1 MYSQTISS
9 AGVTSNTRPHW
20 PSDQRMA
27 RGEALGAADVRA
39 EERPRR
45 VTLILPHRLAR
56 AGVELDDPRERNLS
70 RVVSISEQ
78 GNVPVG
84 QHLAVV
90 LHAPGV
96 VALLPA
102 RLTRGAVDDHDGRES
117 P

>member
-27 RGEALGAADVRA
+27 RGEALCAADVRA

-45 VTLILPHRLAR
+45 VALILPHRLAR
-56 AGVELDDPRERNLS
+56 ARIELDHPRERILS
-70 RVVSISEQ
+70 RVVPIGEP

-84 QHLAVV
+84 QHLAVM

-96 VALLPA
+96 VTLLPA
-102 RLTRGAVDDHDGRES
+102 RLAR
-117 P
+117 